1 MDKLAENLKNKLSIF
16 TEAAKGP
23 EDKAVSSAFKEKCR
37 LEAE

>member
-1 MDKLAENLKNKLSIF
+1 VEKLSQNLLNKIAIF

-23 EDKAVSSAFKEKCR
+23 EDKLVAQSFKEKCR